1 MTGFTGFLVKRFLQA
16 IVVLFLVSVI
26 VFVLLH
32 LLPGGPA
39 RAILGPKGTPQQIE
53 HFNHQQ
59 GYDRSLPT
67 QYAMYL
73 KRLLTG
79 DLGESFKLNSPVL
92 DLLKQRLPKTL
103 LLTVLSTVLA
113 VVIAVPL
120 GLLQAVRR
128 GKPADYALTG
138 LAFLMYATPVFFLG
152 LIMIILFAQVMPIFP
167 AEAPQGETIGELLG
181 DFTGLILPVVTMAFG
196 IIAMFSRY
204 MRSAVL
210 DNLTEEYVRT
220 AMAKG
225 QSSRRVMVRHVLRNA
240 LIPLATLL
248 GLYLPTL
255 FSGALVV
262 ESMFNYPGMGLL
274 FWNAAQGSDFP
285 VLLGVT
291 LVVGVATVVGSLL
304 TDILYAALDPRIRSV
319 A

>member
-1 MTGFTGFLVKRFLQA
+1 MTGFLVKRLLQA
-16 IVVLFLVSVI
+16 LVVLLLVSII

-39 RAILGPKGTPQQIE
+39 RAILGPKGTAQQIAR
-53 HFNHQQ
+53 FNELQ
-59 GYDRSLPT
+59 GYDKPLPL
-67 QYAMYL
+67 QYFDYL
-73 KRLLTG
+73 GRLFHG
-79 DLGESFKLNSPVL
+79 DLGLSYKLNQPVS
-92 DLLKQRLPKTL
+92 DLLAERLPKTL
-103 LLTVLSTVLA
+103 VLTALATLLA
-113 VVIAVPL
+113 VLVAVPL

-128 GKPADYALTG
+128 GKISDYLLTAG
-138 LAFLMYATPVFFLG
+138 AFLAYATPVFFLG
-152 LIMIILFAQVMPIFP
+152 LILIIVFSQTIPVFP
-167 AEAPQGETIGELLG
+167 SEAPQGETLASIFSGFSG
-181 DFTGLILPVVTMAFG
+181 MVLPIVTLALG

-204 MRSAVL
+204 MRSATL

-225 QSSRRVMVRHVLRNA
+225 QSSRRVLARHVLRNA
-240 LIPLATLL
+240 IIPLVTLL

-291 LVVGVATVVGSLL
+291 LVVGVATVLGSLL
-304 TDILYAALDPRIRSV
+304 TDIVYAVLDPRIRSV
-319 A
+319 S

>member
-1 MTGFTGFLVKRFLQA
+1 MTGFLVKRFLQA
-16 IVVLFLVSVI
+16 LVVLLLVSVI

-39 RAILGPKGTPQQIE
+39 RAILGPKGTPEQIQ
-53 HFNHQQ
+53 HFDHQQ
-59 GYDRSLPT
+59 GYDRPLYE
-67 QYAMYL
+67 QYGMYL
-73 KRLLTG
+73 KRLVTG
-79 DLGESFKLNSPVL
+79 DLGESYKLNSPVF

-103 LLTVLSTVLA
+103 LLTVLSTALA
-113 VVIAVPL
+113 VIIAVPL
-120 GLLQAVRR
+120 GLVQAVRR
-128 GKPADYALTG
+128 GKTSDYALTG
-138 LAFLMYATPVFFLG
+138 LAFLLYATPVFFLG
-152 LIMIILFAQVMPIFP
+152 LVMIILFAQVFPILP
-167 AEAPQGETIGELLG
+167 AEAPQGDSVADLLG
-181 DFTGLILPVVTMAFG
+181 DVGGLVLPVVTMAFG
-196 IIAMFSRY
+196 VIAMFSRY

-210 DNLTEEYVRT
+210 DNLTEDYVRT

-225 QSSRRVMVRHVLRNA
+225 QSSRRIMARHVLRNA

-291 LVVGVATVVGSLL
+291 LVVGVATVIGSLV
-304 TDILYAALDPRIRSV
+304 TDILYALLDPRIRSV

>member
-1 MTGFTGFLVKRFLQA
+1 MTGFTGFLVKRILQA
-16 IVVLFLVSVI
+16 VVVLFLVSII

-67 QYAMYL
+67 QYLMYL

-92 DLLKQRLPKTL
+92 DLLRQRLPKTL

-128 GKPADYALTG
+128 GKASDYALTG
-138 LAFLMYATPVFFLG
+138 LTFLLYATPVFFLG
-152 LIMIILFAQVMPIFP
+152 LIMIILFAQVMPILP
-167 AEAPQGETIGELLG
+167 AEAPQGETIADLLG
-181 DFTGLILPVVTMAFG
+181 DVTGLILPVVTMAFG

-225 QSSRRVMVRHVLRNA
+225 QSSRRIMGRHVLRNA

-304 TDILYAALDPRIRSV
+304 TDILYAVLDPRIRSV

>member
-1 MTGFTGFLVKRFLQA
+1 MTGFLLKRLLQA
-16 IVVLFLVSVI
+16 VVVLFLVSVI

-32 LLPGGPA
+32 MLPGGPA

-53 HFNHQQ
+53 HFNHAQ
-59 GYDRSLPT
+59 GYDRSLPF
-67 QYAMYL
+67 QYVEYL

-79 DLGESFKLNSPVL
+79 DLGVSYKLNQPVS
-92 DLLKQRLPKTL
+92 DLLMQRLPKTL
-103 LLTVLSTVLA
+103 LLTALSTLLA
-113 VVIAVPL
+113 VIIAIPL

-128 GKPADYALTG
+128 GKITDYLLTG
-138 LAFLMYATPVFFLG
+138 AAFLAYATPVFFLG
-152 LIMIILFAQVMPIFP
+152 LILIIVFCQTIPVFP
-167 AEAPQGETIGELLG
+167 SEAPQGESLSSIFSGFSG
-181 DFTGLILPVVTMAFG
+181 MVLPIVTMALG
-196 IIAMFSRY
+196 VIAMFSRY
-204 MRSAVL
+204 MRSATL

-225 QSSRRVMVRHVLRNA
+225 QSSRRILARHVMRNA

-262 ESMFNYPGMGLL
+262 EAMFNYPGMGLL

-304 TDILYAALDPRIRSV
+304 TDIVYAVLDPRIRSV
-319 A
+319 S